1 MVVSRGIRAHL
12 LKKQLSLCVGLAFV
26 LAQREH
32 RVRMW
37 GLEWGLN
44 GHSPDSE
51 YHQDFLQAKEK
62 FAKAFGDDLSNRKRL
77 EQTEVDEDIWTAMV
91 GPTVGFV
98 LCCLHATHHCKDARV
113 KKGHYFALRVN
124 SRCKDGVNQAAGL
137 NHPIGE
143 SCS

>member
-37 GLEWGLN
+37 GLEWRLN

-62 FAKAFGDDLSNRKRL
+62 FAKAFGDDLSSRKRL
-77 EQTEVDEDIWTAMV
+77 EQTEVDDIWTAMV
-91 GPTVGFV
+91 GPTVGFL

-137 NHPIGE
+137 NILGVIIIQ
-143 SCS
+143 